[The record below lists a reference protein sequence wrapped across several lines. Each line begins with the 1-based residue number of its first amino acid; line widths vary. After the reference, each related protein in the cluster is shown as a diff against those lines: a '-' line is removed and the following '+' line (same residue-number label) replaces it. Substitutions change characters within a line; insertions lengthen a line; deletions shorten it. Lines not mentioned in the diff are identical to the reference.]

1 MAERVQCIEPNFHEP
16 VQSFEP
22 EIELLE
28 SLSPRALKILKVLSA
43 DGTASEA
50 AKMVPC
56 SKSLVNYWKN
66 KLISMGALRL
76 RTDGIVKYYSLT
88 PFGSKILTGSERRD
102 DDVEVVVLEDHA
114 VKFEVLRRESVR
126 LDWERLGSPRNWV
139 KLGVKL
145 GDVRVV
151 LNGGLRPSVVIHP
164 GRLRGFDVDELEVDA
179 GRIIERVKSVLE
191 GKFGM
196 VLSDVGVQLHKPVY
210 RFYSEEAREDVRHG
224 TVTVEGS
231 DGVHSSTDCSPPE
244 HVPHEEYHGK
254 ERARARQLLPDS
266 VRRLESKVDLLNE
279 TSGRVLAAL
288 DRLLGKFC
296 DIEESQDARSNDE
309 VQKRL
314 AEYVT

>member
-1 MAERVQCIEPNFHEP
+1 LVERVQCIEPNSHEP

-28 SLSPRALKILKVLSA
+28 SLSSRAIKILKVLGA

-66 KLISMGALRL
+66 KLINMGALRL
-76 RTDGIVKYYSLT
+76 QTDGIVKYYGLT
-88 PFGSKILTGSERRD
+88 PFGSKILTGSEHRD
-102 DDVEVVVLEDHA
+102 DDVEVVLLEDHA
-114 VKFEVLRRESVR
+114 VKFEVFKRESVR
-126 LDWERLGSPRNWV
+126 LDWERLGAPRNWV
-139 KLGVKL
+139 KLGVRL
-145 GDVRVV
+145 GDCRVV
-151 LNGGLRPSVVIHP
+151 KTSHSVIIHP
-164 GRLRGFDVDELEVDA
+164 GKLRGFDVDELEVDA
-179 GRIIERVKSVLE
+179 GRVVERVKAILE

-196 VLSDVGVQLHKPVY
+196 VLSDVGVPLHKPVY

-224 TVTVEGS
+224 TVTVAGPN
-231 DGVHSSTDCSPPE
+231 GVQSSVDCSPPE

-279 TSGRVLAAL
+279 TNGRVLAVL
-288 DRLLGKFC
+288 DRLLGKLC
-296 DIEESQDARSNDE
+296 DAENSQDARSTAE
-309 VQKRL
+309 GQKRL
-314 AEYVT
+314 GEYVT